1 MPANAHFIQAAKLLA
16 PGASYHADLV
26 LPHICD
32 LAGIAQRVTVSSP
45 GEAFISCEGQDA
57 RGDTLKFLAL
67 ARVSTPVSP
76 GPYRSAMPSVIDS
89 AVVVALL
96 LDEVVAEFGLER
108 TVAAAWACRDRG
120 ELPVSVDALLADLLA
135 DLQGV
140 KIALRTPDAR
150 LRLRADG
157 SMTIGLRITR

>member
-1 MPANAHFIQAAKLLA
+1 MPTNAHFVQAAKLLA

-32 LAGIAQRVTVSSP
+32 LAGIAQRVTISSP
-45 GEAFISCEGQDA
+45 GDAFISCEGQDA

-67 ARVSTPVSP
+67 AHVSAPSAP
-76 GPYRSAMPSVIDS
+76 GSERSALPSVIDS
-89 AVVVALL
+89 AAVVALL

-108 TVAAAWACRDRG
+108 TVAAAWDCRERG
-120 ELPVSVDALLADLLA
+120 ELPVSVGALLADLLTEGR
-135 DLQGV
+135 DV
-140 KIALRTPDAR
+140 KIALRTPGSR

-157 SMTIGLRITR
+157 SMAIGLRISC

>member
-1 MPANAHFIQAAKLLA
+1 MPINAHFIQAAKLLA
-16 PGASYHADLV
+16 PGASYHADLD

-67 ARVSTPVSP
+67 AHVSAPSAP
-76 GPYRSAMPSVIDS
+76 GPYRYALPSVIDS

-96 LDEVVAEFGLER
+96 LDEIVAEFGLER
-108 TVAAAWACRDRG
+108 TVATAWACRDRG

-135 DLQGV
+135 QARDV
-140 KIALRTPDAR
+140 KVALRAPNAR

-157 SMTIGLRITR
+157 SMTIGLRISR